1 MASRQFEQ
9 RRRERMKRLQ
19 ERRDEI
25 DADIEKLREESPRVD
40 LFGEPGESGVEFI
53 EALAEKARSQR
64 GDAGGSAGMGGG
76 RATDVDA
83 YGRPSNVKA
92 KSKAEEEDKPVKSER
107 RPAVP
112 EATRRA
118 LENDGPVNTMDDAI
132 MMDETVVRAPRVTPF
147 EMAPAGP
154 RASARLGEAIEQF
167 EGGPKR
173 EMGMRAAPAPREMGG
188 AGMAEEVAANELM
201 QEIRTLTRM
210 GGTAAN
216 ERLLEIADDLERAER
231 MPGPVGTTQGRPD
244 RRTLERTVSGS
255 IGGYRI
261 PQIYINQILRE
272 FGRDFERVRAE
283 ETMGYGRGGRRSRGV
298 RR

>member
-1 MASRQFEQ
+1 MPSKQFEQ

-19 ERRDEI
+19 ERRDMI
-25 DADIEKLREESPRVD
+25 DADIKKLEESD
-40 LFGEPGESGVEFI
+40 DEGLYGEPEESGLEFI
-53 EALAEKARSQR
+53 AAAAEKARRQR
-64 GDAGGSAGMGGG
+64 GDTGSSAGMGGS

-83 YGRPSNVKA
+83 YGRPSNVKDKA
-92 KSKAEEEDKPVKSER
+92 KAKEEDKPVKSER
-107 RPAVP
+107 RPSVP
-112 EATRRA
+112 SATKRA
-118 LENDGPVNTMDDAI
+118 LEDEGPVNTMDDAF
-132 MMDETVVRAPRVTPF
+132 MLDETVVSAPRVTPF

-154 RASARLGEAIEQF
+154 RASARLGEAIERF

-210 GGTAAN
+210 GGAAAN

-231 MPGPVGTTQGRPD
+231 MPGPVGTTEGRPD

-272 FGRDFERVRAE
+272 FRGDFDRVRAE
-283 ETMGYGRGGRRSRGV
+283 EAIGFGRGV

>member
-1 MASRQFEQ
+1 
-9 RRRERMKRLQ
+9 
-19 ERRDEI
+19 
-25 DADIEKLREESPRVD
+25 
-40 LFGEPGESGVEFI
+40 
-53 EALAEKARSQR
+53 
-64 GDAGGSAGMGGG
+64 
-76 RATDVDA
+76 
-83 YGRPSNVKA
+83 
-92 KSKAEEEDKPVKSER
+92 
-107 RPAVP
+107 
-112 EATRRA
+112 
-118 LENDGPVNTMDDAI
+118 
-132 MMDETVVRAPRVTPF
+132 MMDETVVSAPRVTPF

>member
-1 MASRQFEQ
+1 MPSRQFEQ

-19 ERRDEI
+19 ERRDMI
-25 DADIEKLREESPRVD
+25 DADIKKLEESD
-40 LFGEPGESGVEFI
+40 DEGLYGEPEESGLEFI
-53 EALAEKARSQR
+53 EAAAEEARSK
-64 GDAGGSAGMGGG
+64 GSDSKGSSGMGGS

-83 YGRPSNVKA
+83 YGRPSNVKTE
-92 KSKAEEEDKPVKSER
+92 KEDKPAKSER
-107 RPAVP
+107 RPSVAS
-112 EATRRA
+112 ATKRA
-118 LENDGPVNTMDDAI
+118 LEDDGPVNTMDDAF
-132 MMDETVVRAPRVTPF
+132 MMDETVVSAPRVTPF